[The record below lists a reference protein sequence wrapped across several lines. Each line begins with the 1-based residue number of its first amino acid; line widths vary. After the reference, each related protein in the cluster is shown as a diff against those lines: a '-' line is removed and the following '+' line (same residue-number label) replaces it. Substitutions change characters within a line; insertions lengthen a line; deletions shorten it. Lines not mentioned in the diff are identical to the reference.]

1 MPKAQSAL
9 FLLFAVIQ
17 FLLGIFANGIIL
29 VGNIIG
35 LVKER
40 KLTPLDLLLSCLA
53 GSRICLQ
60 SFLFYF
66 DLLVLSLTQVPAS
79 FDIFVIMF
87 FVNKLGLWLATWL
100 GVFYCIKITTFRHPL
115 FLWLKRRISGMVPWL
130 VAKSLL
136 YAAVFSGIYS
146 KYTWVISQALLQKF
160 SSKNATGQIKE
171 PSALSFCLLIIGL
184 SFPFLIF
191 LIASLLLIFSLA
203 RHTWHMATSVAGTRD
218 PGRSVHIS
226 ALWSVLSFFILYFCH
241 YSVALLLSSC
251 IFPPGSLMFLL
262 CLLISGSYSSG
273 HSIILIL
280 GNPKLKR
287 NAKRLLSPCDHFQE
301 PTTG

>member
-1 MPKAQSAL
+1 MTEAQSVL

-29 VGNIIG
+29 VGNGID

-40 KLTPLDLLLSCLA
+40 KLTPLRLLLSCLA

-60 SFLFYF
+60 SFLFYL
-66 DLLVLSLTQVPAS
+66 DLVVLFLTQVSAM
-79 FDIFVIMF
+79 FEIFVIIF
-87 FVNKLGLWLATWL
+87 FINKLGLWLATWL
-100 GVFYCIKITTFRHPL
+100 GVFYCIKITTFHHPL
-115 FLWLKRRISGMVPWL
+115 FWWLKRRIPGMVPWL

-146 KYTWVISQALLQKF
+146 KYTWVISQSLLQKF

-171 PSALSFCLLIIGL
+171 PSALSFCLFITGL
-184 SFPFLIF
+184 SFPFLVF
-191 LIASLLLIFSLA
+191 LIATLLLTFSLL
-203 RHTWHMATSVAGTRD
+203 RHTWHMTTFVAGTRD
-218 PGRSVHIS
+218 PGRSAHIS
-226 ALWSVLSFFILYFCH
+226 ALWSVLSFFVLYFCH
-241 YSVALLLSSC
+241 YIVALLLSSH

-262 CLLISGSYSSG
+262 CLLISGIYSSG
-273 HSIILIL
+273 HSVILIL

-287 NAKRLLSPCDHFQE
+287 NAKRLLCPCDHF
-301 PTTG
+301 